1 MDNSLHKTSKKKSS
15 SHNIESSGSSTRSFT
30 TCSTSSQ
37 MSATTTRTKNHNSS
51 FKTTTTT
58 LAMTKERFE
67 SLPTYSTTLA
77 MTRERFESLPTYR
90 QKVDAFFGMLHQ
102 LDRVER
108 KQLVLSLLSGSEFP
122 TLVGYPTTLFGTL
135 TSQQRVSLLVF
146 LFNGLDPESRAQCS
160 EELYNSIHSLNL
172 FQCLFFWCLGSGPSL
187 IEDVDPPDSQSN
199 DSSSTSSEPSLLSN
213 TSSSSV
219 TARTFSDEENSDE
232 QPLVSVENENAI
244 PFNSNVPPL
253 DASSSTVNVPTS
265 PVEESKE
272 EEIALVDTEA
282 DDRIPSQSNTNSPIF
297 SGLSSSGIVPLAVP
311 TIIETYDRT
320 DDTSSQDN
328 SSISSTATISNAS
341 SSDVEHP
348 NVAFNKNGME
358 MLLPLPERKLSLSD
372 TSSVE
377 A

>member
-37 MSATTTRTKNHNSS
+37 LSTTTTRTKNHNSS
-51 FKTTTTT
+51 FK
-58 LAMTKERFE
+58 MT
-67 SLPTYSTTLA
+67 TTLA
-77 MTRERFESLPTYR
+77 MTRERFESLPTNR

-108 KQLVLSLLSGSEFP
+108 KQLLLYLLSGSEFP

-135 TSQQRVSLLVF
+135 TSQQRVSLLVV

-187 IEDVDPPDSQSN
+187 IEDVDPPDSLSN
-199 DSSSTSSEPSLLSN
+199 DSSSTSSEPSLVSN

-232 QPLVSVENENAI
+232 QPLVSVENEVVDQIVGQSNAN

-297 SGLSSSGIVPLAVP
+297 SGSSSSGN
-311 TIIETYDRT
+311 Y
-320 DDTSSQDN
+320 
-328 SSISSTATISNAS
+328 
-341 SSDVEHP
+341 
-348 NVAFNKNGME
+348 
-358 MLLPLPERKLSLSD
+358 
-372 TSSVE
+372 
-377 A
+377 

>member
-58 LAMTKERFE
+58 LAMTK
-67 SLPTYSTTLA
+67 
-77 MTRERFESLPTYR
+77 ERFESLPTYR

-348 NVAFNKNGME
+348 NVAFNKNGMD